1 MRRAS
6 LVMEKKKNKTSV
18 SLKTSQRQKDENIPK
33 YNELNQ
39 DINKLIRTI
48 NMQFDFKNFKKEK
61 LVSLEKVSILF
72 LNKIYI
78 IIKIVFFSIKRY
90 SL

>member
-1 MRRAS
+1 
-6 LVMEKKKNKTSV
+6 MEKKKNKTSV

-61 LVSLEKVSILF
+61 LVSLENVSILF

>member
-61 LVSLEKVSILF
+61 LISLKEVSIVLDT
-72 LNKIYI
+72 LK
-78 IIKIVFFSIKRY
+78 
-90 SL
+90 

>member
-1 MRRAS
+1 
-6 LVMEKKKNKTSV
+6 MEKKKNKTSV

-78 IIKIVFFSIKRY
+78 IKIVFFSIKRY

>member
-61 LVSLEKVSILF
+61 IIFLKEVSILF
-72 LNKIYI
+72 LK
-78 IIKIVFFSIKRY
+78 
-90 SL
+90 